1 MTYKTVMVSLALD
14 RSNDARLEIA
24 GQLVKRF
31 NAQAIGI
38 AAGEFS
44 PPLYFTTGEQA
55 QQVLDQGQAAIRN
68 RVAEVEAQF
77 RAAMQHRA
85 AAVEWRCAEDFP
97 TRFIAQQARAADIIV
112 VGEDGRERNCE
123 SIHASQ
129 FERPSDADRKTPFG
143 RSRRHDDWLDLRSVL
158 IAWKDTPEARR
169 AVVDA
174 LPILREAKDVTVV
187 EIVENEADRSAALS
201 GVEDVV
207 AWLLRHGVIASAR
220 VPAECG
226 NVETQL
232 EKIASELGA
241 GLVVAGAYGHSRF
254 QRMGFRRCNEASS
267 QSFQALLAAVA
278 VKRESATP
286 F

>member
-1 MTYKTVMVSLALD
+1 MVSLALD

-31 NAQAIGI
+31 DACAIGI

-55 QQVLDQGQAAIRN
+55 QRVLDEGQAAVRN
-68 RVAEVEAQF
+68 RVAVVEAQF
-77 RAAMQHRA
+77 RAAMRHRA

-97 TRFIAQQARAADIIV
+97 NRFIAQQARAADIIV
-112 VGEDGRERNCE
+112 VGEDGRDAMSNPFMRAN
-123 SIHASQ
+123 SSDLLMQ
-129 FERPSDADRKTPFG
+129 TGRPLLVAPDD
-143 RSRRHDDWLDLRSVL
+143 DDWLDLRSVL

-169 AVVDA
+169 AVADA

-201 GVEDVV
+201 GVEDLV

-232 EKIASELGA
+232 EKIASEFGA

-254 QRMGFRRCNEASS
+254 QEWVFGGVTKRLINPSRRCT
-267 QSFQALLAAVA
+267 LLS
-278 VKRESATP
+278 R
-286 F
+286 

>member
-31 NAQAIGI
+31 DARAIGI

-55 QQVLDQGQAAIRN
+55 QKVIDQGRAAIRK

-77 RAAMQHRA
+77 RAAMQRSA
-85 AAVEWRCAEDFP
+85 AALEWRCAEDFP

-112 VGEDGRERNCE
+112 VGEDGGDTIADPFMQ
-123 SIHASQ
+123 SSSSDLLMQ
-129 FERPSDADRKTPFG
+129 TGRPLLVVPDDG
-143 RSRRHDDWLDLRSVL
+143 DWLDLRCIL

-169 AVVDA
+169 AVADA

-187 EIVENEADRSAALS
+187 EVVENEADKDLT
-201 GVEDVV
+201 
-207 AWLLRHGVIASAR
+207 AWLLRHGVIASER
-220 VPAECG
+220 VPRECG
-226 NVETQL
+226 NVKAQL
-232 EKIASELGA
+232 EKAASEVGA
-241 GLVVAGAYGHSRF
+241 GLIVAGAYGHSRF
-254 QRMGFRRCNEASS
+254 HEWVFGGVTKRLLNPSRRCS
-267 QSFQALLAAVA
+267 LLS
-278 VKRESATP
+278 R
-286 F
+286 

>member
-24 GQLVKRF
+24 AQLVKRF
-31 NAQAIGI
+31 DARAIGI

-55 QQVLDQGQAAIRN
+55 QRVLDQGHAAIRN
-68 RVAEVEAQF
+68 RFAEVEVQF
-77 RAAMQHRA
+77 RTAMQHRA

-112 VGEDGRERNCE
+112 VGGDGRDAISNPFMRAN
-123 SIHASQ
+123 SSDLLMQ
-129 FERPSDADRKTPFG
+129 TGRPLLVVPDDG
-143 RSRRHDDWLDLRSVL
+143 DWLDLRSVL

-169 AVVDA
+169 VVADA
-174 LPILREAKDVTVV
+174 MPILREAKDVTVV
-187 EIVENEADRSAALS
+187 EIVENEVDRSAALS
-201 GVEDVV
+201 GTEDLV
-207 AWLLRHGVIASAR
+207 AWLLRHGVIAAER
-220 VPAECG
+220 VPGECG

-232 EKIASELGA
+232 EKIASEVGA

-254 QRMGFRRCNEASS
+254 HEWVFGGATKRLLNPSRRC
-267 QSFQALLAAVA
+267 ALLS
-278 VKRESATP
+278 R
-286 F
+286 

>member
-14 RSNDARLEIA
+14 RPNDARLEVA

-55 QQVLDQGQAAIRN
+55 QRVLDQGQAAIRN

-85 AAVEWRCAEDFP
+85 AAVEWRCADDFP
-97 TRFIAQQARAADIIV
+97 TRFIAQQARAADILV
-112 VGEDGRERNCE
+112 VGEDGRGAISNPFMRAD
-123 SIHASQ
+123 SSDLLMQ
-129 FERPSDADRKTPFG
+129 TGRPLLVVPDD
-143 RSRRHDDWLDLRSVL
+143 DDWLDLRSVL

-169 AVVDA
+169 AVADG

-207 AWLLRHGVIASAR
+207 AWLLRHGVITSAR

-232 EKIASELGA
+232 EKIASEFGA

-254 QRMGFRRCNEASS
+254 QEWVFGGVTKRLLNPSRRCT
-267 QSFQALLAAVA
+267 LLS
-278 VKRESATP
+278 R
-286 F
+286 

>member
-14 RSNDARLEIA
+14 RPNDARLEVA

-55 QQVLDQGQAAIRN
+55 QRVLDQGQAAIRN

-85 AAVEWRCAEDFP
+85 AAVEWRCADDFP

-112 VGEDGRERNCE
+112 VGEDGRGAISNPFMRAD
-123 SIHASQ
+123 SSDLLMQ
-129 FERPSDADRKTPFG
+129 TGRPLLVVPDD
-143 RSRRHDDWLDLRSVL
+143 DDWLDLRTVL

-169 AVVDA
+169 AVADG

-187 EIVENEADRSAALS
+187 EVVENEADRSAALS

-232 EKIASELGA
+232 EKIASEFGA

-254 QRMGFRRCNEASS
+254 QEWVFGGVTKRLLNPSRRCT
-267 QSFQALLAAVA
+267 LLS
-278 VKRESATP
+278 R
-286 F
+286 

>member
-14 RSNDARLEIA
+14 RPNDARLEVA

-55 QQVLDQGQAAIRN
+55 QRVLDQGQAAIRN

-85 AAVEWRCAEDFP
+85 AAVEWRCADGFP

-112 VGEDGRERNCE
+112 VGEDGRGAISNPFMRADL
-123 SIHASQ
+123 SDLLMQ
-129 FERPSDADRKTPFG
+129 TGRPLLVVPDDG
-143 RSRRHDDWLDLRSVL
+143 DWLDLRSVL

-169 AVVDA
+169 AVADG

-232 EKIASELGA
+232 EKIASEFGA

-254 QRMGFRRCNEASS
+254 QEWVFGGVTKRLLNPSRRCT
-267 QSFQALLAAVA
+267 LLS
-278 VKRESATP
+278 R
-286 F
+286 